1 MPRTIKK
8 RSDKAGLPPGALIH
22 IGEQRAENVR
32 IKIVNYDEAQFQEL
46 EVSNVEECL
55 QFKDKPN
62 NTWINIDGIHQVDT
76 IEKIGLYFNLHPLLL
91 EDILNT
97 DQRPKVEDYGDYI
110 FIVLKMLF
118 YDDQE
123 NKTKAEQVS
132 LVLGANFL
140 ISFKE
145 MGGDIF
151 DSIRE
156 RIKNGQWRARK
167 MGVDY
172 LAYSLMDV
180 IVDHYFTIMEKI
192 GEKTED
198 LEEKL
203 VTDAQREA
211 IRSIQDFKR
220 EMMFIRKSVWPLREV
235 VNIMERGGS
244 PLIHESTYIY
254 LRDVYDH
261 TIQVID
267 TVETYRDILS
277 GMLDIYLSSINNKL
291 NEVMKVLTVI
301 ATIFI
306 PLTFIVG
313 LYGMNFEYMPELK
326 VRWAYPAILICMAV
340 IAISML
346 AYFKKKKWF

>member
-1 MPRTIKK
+1 VKVPRTIKK

-118 YDDQE
+118 YDDQD

-145 MGGDIF
+145 REGDIF

-235 VNIMERGGS
+235 VNIMERGCS

-313 LYGMNFEYMPELK
+313 LYGMNFEYMP
-326 VRWAYPAILICMAV
+326 
-340 IAISML
+340 
-346 AYFKKKKWF
+346 

>member
-1 MPRTIKK
+1 MPGTIKK

-76 IEKIGLYFNLHPLLL
+76 IEKIGLYFNLHSLLL

-118 YDDQE
+118 YDDKD

-145 MGGDIF
+145 REGDIF

-220 EMMFIRKSVWPLREV
+220 EMIFIRKSVWPLREV

-277 GMLDIYLSSINNKL
+277 GMLDIYLSSISNRL

-326 VRWAYPAILICMAV
+326 VRWAYPAILIFMAV